1 LNDVERSISRVKLDP
16 GAEIITPVDTGWEE
30 EEEVWCVEDGRD
42 EEGAMIDIGVD

>member
-16 GAEIITPVDTGWEE
+16 GAEIITPVDTGG

-42 EEGAMIDIGVD
+42 EEGAMFDIGVD

>member
-16 GAEIITPVDTGWEE
+16 GAEIITPVDRGGEG

-42 EEGAMIDIGVD
+42 DEGDMIDVGVD